1 MERIQKPQDL
11 SALHRIA
18 QIAPRSVDEE
28 LVIHEVLTAADEVVP
43 CEAVIMF
50 SYDSDSDQMWLHSS
64 AQGEGLKL
72 LMAEPSIVRRIF
84 DTGRGEAV
92 NEVLMDPE
100 TSPLLTEKLGA
111 RHLVGV
117 PLSSGGK
124 KLGVLA
130 AINSS
135 RGGFV
140 QDDLMRLS
148 VVADQAAFAIENAQ
162 LRVILQRQRQE
173 IDGLHRLS
181 RLLASSEGT
190 DRVVGESVRIAA
202 DLLECDQV
210 VLMLH
215 EEDSESLIA
224 HHRAVGVSSDQLERL
239 RVPLSRPSLTGTV
252 FRTDSPLISNEAT
265 SDAWV
270 DAGLREVL
278 EIETVMVVPLMTTV
292 EPIGVM
298 VMANAKKGHF
308 DEDDARFAGLLGG
321 RIGGVVE
328 ASRARERERALV
340 HKLREI
346 DHTKSEFVSMLAHEL
361 KGPMTTLIGFSHVL
375 KEQWDEIS
383 DEKRHNILEILSKE
397 MDRLARL
404 VSDLL
409 DLSRIEA
416 GTLRYEMRAV
426 ELAELI
432 DNTLQIHSSLSRHHA
447 FVCEIPTGLP
457 HVWADPDRLRQ
468 VLINLMTNATRYSPQ
483 RTTVTITATQRD
495 DDVAVSIKDEGIG
508 IAPEDSDRVFEKFSV
523 IDKPS
528 WVQKGTGLGL
538 YITKGIV
545 DAHGGSLGVE
555 SEPGKGT
562 TFTFTLKQASD
573 TA

>member
-1 MERIQKPQDL
+1 
-11 SALHRIA
+11 
-18 QIAPRSVDEE
+18 
-28 LVIHEVLTAADEVVP
+28 
-43 CEAVIMF
+43 
-50 SYDSDSDQMWLHSS
+50 
-64 AQGEGLKL
+64 
-72 LMAEPSIVRRIF
+72 
-84 DTGRGEAV
+84 
-92 NEVLMDPE
+92 
-100 TSPLLTEKLGA
+100 
-111 RHLVGV
+111 
-117 PLSSGGK
+117 
-124 KLGVLA
+124 
-130 AINSS
+130 
-135 RGGFV
+135 
-140 QDDLMRLS
+140 
-148 VVADQAAFAIENAQ
+148 
-162 LRVILQRQRQE
+162 
-173 IDGLHRLS
+173 
-181 RLLASSEGT
+181 
-190 DRVVGESVRIAA
+190 
-202 DLLECDQV
+202 
-210 VLMLH
+210 
-215 EEDSESLIA
+215 
-224 HHRAVGVSSDQLERL
+224 
-239 RVPLSRPSLTGTV
+239 
-252 FRTDSPLISNEAT
+252 
-265 SDAWV
+265 
-270 DAGLREVL
+270 
-278 EIETVMVVPLMTTV
+278 
-292 EPIGVM
+292 
-298 VMANAKKGHF
+298 
-308 DEDDARFAGLLGG
+308 
-321 RIGGVVE
+321 
-328 ASRARERERALV
+328 
-340 HKLREI
+340 
-346 DHTKSEFVSMLAHEL
+346 
-361 KGPMTTLIGFSHVL
+361 VL

-426 ELAELI
+426 DLAELI

>member
-1 MERIQKPQDL
+1 MERTQKPQEV

-18 QIAPRSVDEE
+18 AIAPRSVDEE
-28 LVIHEVLTAADEVVP
+28 LVIHEVLTAAEEVVP
-43 CEAVIMF
+43 SEAVLMF
-50 SYDSDSDQMWLHSS
+50 SYDSDSDHMWLHSS
-64 AQGEGLKL
+64 ARGEGLKL
-72 LMAEPSIVRRIF
+72 SMAEPSVVRRVF
-84 DTGRGEAV
+84 DTGRGEVV
-92 NEVLMDPE
+92 NELVMDPE
-100 TSPLLTEKLGA
+100 PSPLLSDKLGA
-111 RHLVGV
+111 HQIVAV

-124 KLGVLA
+124 RLGVLA
-130 AINSS
+130 AVNST
-135 RGGFV
+135 RVGFV

-148 VVADQAAFAIENAQ
+148 VVADQASFAIENAQ
-162 LRVILQRQRQE
+162 LRVTLQRQQQE
-173 IDGLHRLS
+173 IDGLHRLG

-202 DLLECDQV
+202 DLLECDEV
-210 VLMLH
+210 VLMLY
-215 EEDSESLIA
+215 EEESDSLIA
-224 HHRAVGVSSDQLERL
+224 HPRAVGVSSDQLEL
-239 RVPLSRPSLTGTV
+239 LKVSLSRPSLSGTV
-252 FRTDSPLISNEAT
+252 FRTDSPLISNEAG

-278 EIETVMVVPLMTTV
+278 RIETVMVVPLMTTV

-328 ASRARERERALV
+328 SSRARERERALLQ
-340 HKLREI
+340 KLREI

-375 KEQWDEIS
+375 KEQWDAIS
-383 DEKRHNILEILSKE
+383 DEKRHNILEILWKE

-416 GTLRYEMRAV
+416 GTLRYEMREV
-426 ELAELI
+426 DLGDLI

-447 FVCEIPTGLP
+447 FVCEIPDNLP

-483 RTTVTITATQRD
+483 RTTVTVSAAHKDREI
-495 DDVAVSIKDEGIG
+495 VVSIKDEGIG
-508 IAPEDSDRVFEKFSV
+508 IAPEDSERVFEKFSA
-523 IDKPS
+523 IEKPS

-545 DAHGGSLGVE
+545 ETHGGILGVE
-555 SEPGKGT
+555 SEPGKGA
-562 TFTFTLKQASD
+562 TFTFTLRLAGE